1 MMKHRH
7 DSGFT
12 LVETLVALVVL
23 GFIIVGLA
31 QGLRF
36 GMIAWGLQTK
46 TIAGDSAM
54 DTTDRT
60 LRRLLAGMEPGYD
73 PHHPAIRGSAHA
85 LAFTSELPA
94 NAPIGPSHLADI
106 ALGVQPGAGLVLHWV
121 PNFHAQW
128 LVPPAPQVTSL
139 MPGVTG
145 VTFAYYR
152 GQGKAPAG
160 WLDAWTDNVPPA
172 LIRIHLSLT
181 PPGRHWPD
189 IIVAPMRLPDS
200 G

>member
-73 PHHPAIRGSAHA
+73 PHHPASQVLGLCCTGCPI
-85 LAFTSELPA
+85 FTR
-94 NAPIGPSHLADI
+94 N
-106 ALGVQPGAGLVLHWV
+106 GLCRRRRRS
-121 PNFHAQW
+121 
-128 LVPPAPQVTSL
+128 PP
-139 MPGVTG
+139 
-145 VTFAYYR
+145 
-152 GQGKAPAG
+152 
-160 WLDAWTDNVPPA
+160 
-172 LIRIHLSLT
+172 
-181 PPGRHWPD
+181 
-189 IIVAPMRLPDS
+189 
-200 G
+200 